1 MALLGNLIWFVL
13 GGWWNFLLYS
23 ACGLLFCMTIIGIP
37 IGKALFQYAKLMVLP
52 FGKVIVK
59 ETELKGKE
67 NVAAVR
73 RVGGTIANLLWLPFG
88 IATFLAN
95 IGLMIACAVTIVGI
109 PAAIVIARSCKFLL
123 WPVGAKVV
131 TKEEYDNLILR
142 RTIAASINA
151 AAPNAVPYTSYTP
164 AKRKYEIGD
173 FFSVRAWIGVG
184 ISLGIS
190 LGISA
195 LFSSILVISYG
206 GTLDIPLLLT
216 SLGLQLLKLLISAI
230 VVVALALLISW
241 IRSKISSTPFRGI
254 RFSSV
259 SDFFV
264 SIRDLFVTLLEDI
277 PFFRVVFTIIFFF
290 VGGIPGLI
298 GLLIGATMHRDSR
311 PPADVVNTIVGNE
324 NTFSANQPDYQYQ
337 QSPVVE
343 TPYPQS
349 APNILVKSSSAL
361 WMPGLPILVTQADI
375 AKVSPNSADISLLLA
390 FQNLCD
396 QPIIGVYF
404 SARCSNLL
412 RQELQPL
419 EKQSV
424 QDFVL
429 NPGAV
434 WTVPQ
439 LIPIPDNDTRR
450 VELMIHNI
458 VMADGSVWSN
468 DAEVFLSPI
477 PEQLPLHLPA
487 ELSSELQKLKQE
499 NAVSPEKARVPFH
512 YTPNR
517 GEGYWHCACGQI
529 NISSECIKC
538 GFSEETVFQITQT
551 QLLTEKRDNRLQ
563 EEARIRE
570 ERRQAIAEQQ
580 EAIKET
586 AEKVGKKISAG
597 GQSVARKVGSFWC
610 WTQDKSAVL
619 WSRVKNLFAK
629 YVPVVREKCADGFI
643 KTKEKLC
650 AFYSGTVKPLA
661 LKAAN
666 FLKEKVF
673 PHWKKIL
680 ILTVMVI
687 LISVIADIAIEKYQ
701 EYRVEQARIQQEE
714 AEEAARLEAERQQ
727 ALAEEEARKQREEEE
742 QHRLEEEQRRL
753 EEEKHRLEE
762 EQRLAEEKMKFEE
775 GLPALFQIAF
785 DSYSDGRVAETDR
798 LAEEIT
804 MLKKLV
810 SEASFPWDGIYGSK
824 YLSWRENLIEAM
836 KEQLIIE
843 YEKIIS
849 ERPLYETRYED
860 GREVSEGLAYAGYH
874 DFDNDQFPELL
885 LLTAKS
891 FDFEGMQLRSC
902 TVEVYGE
909 KDDQVVKIG
918 EIKPQYE
925 DVGYSR
931 LALVQYQDQIFIEEL
946 FEPEGSG
953 GIHRTRYHGISKKEL
968 YLEED
973 ITSGRNPDTM
983 ETVINNFGQQI
994 TEDEYTLIR
1003 AKYEKVS
1010 NLFGYE
1016 PIGENQGVLTEPVKR
1031 TIIVNGQELTSIGA
1045 LYMEEGYTLA
1055 PLRPVLEAM
1064 GIPVYADDGMV
1075 TILAST
1081 KKDTLDIHDYGRG
1094 MDWLNGSYVVSF
1106 NSYRDYISG
1115 IEPKI
1120 VSGQMYV
1127 PIEPVVK
1134 LFGAQVNYSYVDRT
1148 ITITFNISSEDIMTA
1163 AELEQM
1169 ASFGDGDEVDAVLSQ
1184 HGYRITSTNMEWDV
1198 RFAYAY
1204 GQKYWEVYVLPF
1216 GVEYEVYGDEY
1227 NWTDN
1232 ATLVTVSSDGSVFW
1246 EKGLKD
1252 SMGNN

>member
-1 MALLGNLIWFVL
+1 MTLLGNLIWFVI

-142 RTIAASINA
+142 RTITASINA

-184 ISLGIS
+184 IALGIS
-190 LGISA
+190 LGISV
-195 LFSSILVISYG
+195 LFSSILVYG
-206 GTLDIPLLLT
+206 GTLDMPLLLT
-216 SLGLQLLKLLISAI
+216 SLGLQLLTLLISAI

-434 WTVPQ
+434 WSVPQ
-439 LIPIPDNDTRR
+439 LIPLPDNDTRR

-570 ERRQAIAEQQ
+570 ERRQAITEQQ

-610 WTQDKSAVL
+610 WTQDKAAVL

-687 LISVIADIAIEKYQ
+687 LISVIADIAVEKYQ

-727 ALAEEEARKQREEEE
+727 VLAEEEARKQREQEE
-742 QHRLEEEQRRL
+742 LRRL
-753 EEEKHRLEE
+753 EEEKRRLEE
-762 EQRLAEEKMKFEE
+762 EKRLAEEKKAFEE
-775 GLPALFQIAF
+775 GLPTLFQTAF
-785 DSYSDGRVAETDR
+785 DAYSNGQVAQTDR

-810 SEASFPWDGIYGSK
+810 SEASFPWDGVYGSK

-843 YEKIIS
+843 YEEIIA
-849 ERPLYETRYED
+849 ERTLYEASYNIYDAYPYITN
-860 GREVSEGLAYAGYH
+860 GLYYAGYH
-874 DFDNDQFPELL
+874 DFDGNQLPELL
-885 LLTAKS
+885 LVTIEEVPSNDSHPEYTAIL
-891 FDFEGMQLRSC
+891 EI
-902 TVEVYGE
+902 YGE
-909 KDDQVVKIG
+909 KDQKVVKYGSESVYMPYG
-918 EIKPQYE
+918 EYSVELKRCQDNFAVYYSYH
-925 DVGYSR
+925 GYS
-931 LALVQYQDQIFIEEL
+931 
-946 FEPEGSG
+946 SG
-953 GIHRTRYHGISKKEL
+953 AGAISKYFGVQNKQLCLVYDLSMQSYFINE
-968 YLEED
+968 YTRDYEYEYYNGNNK
-973 ITSGRNPDTM
+973 ITSEEYSEIRQKYVS
-983 ETVINNFGQQI
+983 ETRIYYN
-994 TEDEYTLIR
+994 EC
-1003 AKYEKVS
+1003 YEK
-1010 NLFGYE
+1010 GDH
-1016 PIGENQGVLTEPVKR
+1016 GVLTEPVNR
-1031 TIIVNGQELTSIGA
+1031 TIIVNGQELTSIGP
-1045 LYMEEGYTLA
+1045 LYMDGEYTLA

-1064 GIPVYADDGMV
+1064 GIPVCADGQLV

-1081 KKDTLDIHDYGRG
+1081 KKDTLDIHKDTRG
-1094 MDWLNGSYVVSF
+1094 MPWGYGYYKTDFNDTRVSTIAPEII
-1106 NSYRDYISG
+1106 D
-1115 IEPKI
+1115 
-1120 VSGQMYV
+1120 GQMYV
-1127 PIEPVVK
+1127 RLEPTVS
-1134 LFGAQVNYSYVDRT
+1134 LFGAAVQYSRTDRT
-1148 ITITFNISSEDIMTA
+1148 FTITFDISSEDLMTEREVETLLHFSYED
-1163 AELEQM
+1163 AEAILLQHGYWVSGSE
-1169 ASFGDGDEVDAVLSQ
+1169 DEVDSYIYFKNGCAFWS
-1184 HGYRITSTNMEWDV
+1184 
-1198 RFAYAY
+1198 
-1204 GQKYWEVYVLPF
+1204 VYVLPL
-1216 GVEYEVYGDEY
+1216 GVEYEVYEEGWAFVG
-1227 NWTDN
+1227 NSIH
-1232 ATLVTVSSDGSVFW
+1232 VTVTSNGELIW
-1246 EKGLKD
+1246 
-1252 SMGNN
+1252 